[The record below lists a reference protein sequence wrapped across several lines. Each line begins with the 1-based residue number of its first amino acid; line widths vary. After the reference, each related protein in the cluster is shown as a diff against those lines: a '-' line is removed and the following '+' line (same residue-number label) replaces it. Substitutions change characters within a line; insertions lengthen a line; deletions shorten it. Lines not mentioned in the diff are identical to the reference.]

1 MKENKKYEDVYAE
14 LERLVAAIEDP
25 KRDLST
31 IGEDVKKAMEHIR
44 WCRDYIR
51 GSQTQV
57 EQLMKENDDE

>member
-1 MKENKKYEDVYAE
+1 MEENKKYEDVYAE

-51 GSQTQV
+51 GSQTQAG
-57 EQLMKENDDE
+57 QPMKENDDE